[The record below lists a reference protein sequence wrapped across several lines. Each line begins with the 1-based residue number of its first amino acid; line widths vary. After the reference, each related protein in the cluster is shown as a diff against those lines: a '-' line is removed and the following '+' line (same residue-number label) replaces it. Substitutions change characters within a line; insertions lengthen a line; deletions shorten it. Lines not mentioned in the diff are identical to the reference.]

1 MVFAVVGDR
10 IYSAV
15 DAKPKRT
22 TALKRLAN
30 IETNPRVALLAD
42 AYAEDWTTLWWVR
55 ADGTARIIDS
65 ADAEAGRAIELL
77 VAKYPQ
83 YREMRPTGSVIAIQV
98 ERWSGWTS
106 VPHRRRIERLGG
118 DGLQVSAVVDVSA
131 CGADRNE
138 GSAPAVD
145 DHIGEKSAVP
155 RRPHVDVGPDIV
167 VHVGHVRPRARDGLG
182 LGLVY
187 PCVLHLSFLEYA
199 MGKYRRISM
208 VRLPGTN
215 QLSQTNVSAR

>member
-1 MVFAVVGDR
+1 MRSARARELFAAERVARLATADRDGRPHIVPMVFAVVGDR

-15 DAKPKRT
+15 NAKPKRT

-106 VPHRRRIERLGG
+106 SRTG
-118 DGLQVSAVVDVSA
+118 DESNG
-131 CGADRNE
+131 
-138 GSAPAVD
+138 
-145 DHIGEKSAVP
+145 
-155 RRPHVDVGPDIV
+155 
-167 VHVGHVRPRARDGLG
+167 
-182 LGLVY
+182 
-187 PCVLHLSFLEYA
+187 
-199 MGKYRRISM
+199 
-208 VRLPGTN
+208 
-215 QLSQTNVSAR
+215 